1 MYLISRKLKCFIV
14 YLEFIML
21 KYMGIWS
28 WQTITG
34 SKEEGIIQFVN
45 RIFMI
50 ILQDKVM
57 FQAQLLSVRNS
68 IMGPLTAASLEVG
81 SYQRGY
87 EHIVK

>member
-1 MYLISRKLKCFIV
+1 
-14 YLEFIML
+14 
-21 KYMGIWS
+21 
-28 WQTITG
+28 
-34 SKEEGIIQFVN
+34 
-45 RIFMI
+45 
-50 ILQDKVM
+50 M

>member
-1 MYLISRKLKCFIV
+1 MYLISRKVKGFIV

-34 SKEEGIIQFVN
+34 SKEEGIILFVN

-50 ILQDKVM
+50 IS
-57 FQAQLLSVRNS
+57 FA
-68 IMGPLTAASLEVG
+68 G
-81 SYQRGY
+81 
-87 EHIVK
+87 